1 MSKTKTSFYTILLL
15 VGLTFT
21 QNIKAQAPPVTF
33 TDLGAGDQTLN
44 NDTVK
49 STGKWYKWTADT
61 GVVYA
66 GITLRKNGYNY
77 QLAQAEMYTVSS
89 GSLVLM
95 YRDSLESDTIDLLK
109 LYAGY
114 VSPSAEIYVHLV
126 NIAGS
131 CTTCTLPNPVVNI
144 EIKNI
149 MESCAPVTA
158 CDFVR
163 NGGFEQQISSG
174 CGSEIADGVDCWVEY
189 ENTTDVYRRN
199 CSANFGENNLGTS
212 TCNMNPVLNSH
223 NGSPNNTVVG
233 MRCSNSGSQVY
244 NESIQSLLLGQVIP
258 GHQYKLTCW
267 LYNYQ
272 GPLISTNGCNPF
284 YYPCWVSFA
293 LAPGLV
299 SSPSSDPSMN
309 SVYPV
314 GFSNLQDFKISSVNT
329 WTQYT
334 YTFTFAGFSG
344 TWAGSNAS
352 CLAVGPNINRNMV
365 DGYVNNYPGDNNQL
379 YIAVDDVS
387 LTEIT
392 PISVTGSYNHI
403 GCEGNPATATITAS
417 GNGFNS
423 YTWTPGPT
431 TGSVVVVTPTVSTV
445 YTVTSSYPT
454 GIGCTTSST
463 YTVNVKP
470 VPQGTISGNFSIC
483 PGGTATLSATEGST
497 VSPGYSPI
505 LDMWTPTPCSPSCT
519 GSVVAVSPS
528 VTTTYTVKLSSA
540 NGCTNTAQATVT
552 VLTPSNA
559 ISITG
564 NTLYC
569 SGQTTTLTANGG
581 TSYTW
586 SPGGA
591 TTASISISPTVTTT
605 YTVNGTY
612 ACGTASAVITVSVA
626 SSPTVTAS
634 ASPTLICIG
643 QSSTL
648 TASGATSYSWN
659 PGGYTTNSVV
669 VTPSVTTTYSVTGTT
684 GLCSSTRT
692 VIVGVNPPPSATIS
706 PVTSTICA
714 AETLTL
720 SIAGKNLSILW
731 STGATTSTISVS
743 PTITTVYTATV
754 TNGSTGCSTIK
765 SATVY
770 AVPNPTVSVGSYTI
784 CAGMTATVTAGGA
797 TSYTWNTG
805 ANTSSIV
812 VTPSVTTVYTVTGEN
827 TGCSSTSV
835 KTGTVTVLPALP
847 GSLTINTS
855 STSPVIA
862 NGTGFNVVTL
872 WSNITNTSGLVFEWY
887 PGGATTPT
895 TSFNLTQPEVIQLNV
910 YNNYC
915 GSSVS
920 SSVCLNYVAA
930 SCANSYTT
938 LNNATLTNTASL
950 ANGTYFVTGTLTINW
965 TTPGYALEN
974 KTFIMATGSK
984 VEVSPTSRVT
994 FNSMKFY
1001 SCDGMWQGIE
1011 LKTNGTDQAQLTI
1024 SGDNNV
1030 IEDAYR
1036 GVYCINP
1043 GTDRNAILITEEF
1056 ATFNKNYIDI
1066 YIENTK
1072 DASQSYS
1079 LYCSKTKFLSQSSTT
1094 SPGGNLKCSGYYSP
1108 TVKARSYAGVY
1119 GKNAGIIDLNTPA
1132 SPSTFNQVQNKDY
1145 GFCFDNTNANVCNAN
1160 FYNAVGVAN
1169 SYTLHY
1175 APVPSGVGVYS
1186 KNSEYLNI
1194 KYSTSPGAGI
1204 QTTFDNV
1211 GYGVITNNTYTVD
1224 VQDVSITSSSH
1235 SNTLDPVW
1243 LYTPAWGFN
1252 SGVTGYGLNGVF
1264 ATNARDVMRVNSNV
1278 ITDSYYPVTVNYTTT
1293 PSSGNITSVAQN
1305 TITTATA
1312 GGIMEGVSFNS
1323 AVSFTPTTNN
1333 MRIAAN
1339 TFTNV
1344 NTGVKVTSTS
1354 VGLRISNN
1362 TFTLNPSANSKG
1374 IHIAGS
1380 NSITADNN
1388 TIYGAIT
1395 STNAASYNVNL
1406 HGVLVENSP
1415 GCKIQCNTITKT
1427 GIGVEFRGGNSSSG
1441 DGFYNNNLQYPIRR
1455 GLWLTNGG
1463 IIGTQGSSGGASNNQ
1478 WTGSWPSPA
1487 TADPNKTSVGGTLSG
1502 GSLSDAAN
1510 GIIYVHNN
1518 SSELPDDNYITSP
1531 SLPINRYVLGTSIFT
1546 TTAGNYT
1553 SCPATLSS
1561 LRISQTGDD
1570 NLEQR
1575 DSDFVSYVNNLLPNS
1590 NADIS
1595 PQDKF
1600 MLRQYMFD
1608 ELTNNPSNDH
1618 TLTSF
1623 MEQEQNSSI
1632 AKYHEIDSLLASG
1645 NMNAA
1650 GSKNAVA
1657 SQSNDITQTQ
1667 NAYNSLYINGINSK
1681 TDMDNLAS
1689 LADLC
1694 PQQYGTAVYQ
1704 ARALLQT
1711 LMFVSKVYVDSCYTK
1726 DLSNR
1731 LGYDETKET
1740 SISTITDVQAK
1751 LYPNPNNGS
1760 FMLAYDLKTNN
1771 EADISIIDI
1780 AGKTVFTGRLDN
1792 LNNVVQIN
1800 ISYLQ
1805 SGIYFVQ
1812 LSKNKSLLW
1821 IDKLIISK

>member
-15 VGLTFT
+15 VGLAFT
-21 QNIKAQAPPVTF
+21 QNIKAQAPPLTF
-33 TDLGAGDQTLN
+33 TDLGYGAQSLDD
-44 NDTVK
+44 DTVK
-49 STGKWYKWTADT
+49 STGKWYKWVADT
-61 GVVYA
+61 GVIYS
-66 GITLRKNGYNY
+66 GIRLKKNGTSH
-77 QLAQAEMYTVSS
+77 QLAQAELYTVSS
-89 GSLVLM
+89 GSLVLQ
-95 YRDSLESDTIDLLK
+95 YTDTLETDTTMLN

-114 VSPSAEIYVHLV
+114 ISAGEIYIHLLNAANSCTACTVTDPVIQIEVRNIMLGCNPVTPCDMVNNGDLEYVGGVTCGVISGSDISCWQEYQGTADCLYRGCTAVPRNDLGTNVWTGSPVIDSHNPASNDRVFGFIYQSDWNESSQTLLNTPLV
-126 NIAGS
+126 NGRTYQVSLWAYNFRGNMDWNSTVSVNSDNVPCWLTLAANSGYSGS
-131 CTTCTLPNPVVNI
+131 LQIFPATLNTLVAVSINSVNVWI
-144 EIKNI
+144 
-149 MESCAPVTA
+149 PYTYTVTYSGGTS
-158 CDFVR
+158 DYGLKIGSDYVR
-163 NGGFEQQISSG
+163 NGGN
-174 CGSEIADGVDCWVEY
+174 GSTNRCYIIADDISILDITQIGITPSSTVI
-189 ENTTDVYRRN
+189 N
-199 CSANFGENNLGTS
+199 CAN
-212 TCNMNPVLNSH
+212 
-223 NGSPNNTVVG
+223 SPATVTLTA
-233 MRCSNSGSQVY
+233 SNSPYPYTWQPGGIVS
-244 NESIQSLLLGQVIP
+244 NSIV
-258 GHQYKLTCW
+258 
-267 LYNYQ
+267 
-272 GPLISTNGCNPF
+272 
-284 YYPCWVSFA
+284 V
-293 LAPGLV
+293 
-299 SSPSSDPSMN
+299 SPS
-309 SVYPV
+309 
-314 GFSNLQDFKISSVNT
+314 
-329 WTQYT
+329 
-334 YTFTFAGFSG
+334 
-344 TWAGSNAS
+344 
-352 CLAVGPNINRNMV
+352 
-365 DGYVNNYPGDNNQL
+365 
-379 YIAVDDVS
+379 
-387 LTEIT
+387 
-392 PISVTGSYNHI
+392 VT
-403 GCEGNPATATITAS
+403 
-417 GNGFNS
+417 
-423 YTWTPGPT
+423 
-431 TGSVVVVTPTVSTV
+431 TV
-445 YTVTSSYPT
+445 YTVSTTSPT
-454 GIGCTTSST
+454 GCTAVTKT
-463 YTVNVKP
+463 YTVNVLPLP
-470 VPQGTISGNFSIC
+470 VTTISATPSASIC
-483 PGGTATLSATEGST
+483 PGASVSLST
-497 VSPGYSPI
+497 PGLTFSEQI
-505 LDMWTPTPCSPSCT
+505 HNQWTPCSSGCT
-519 GSVVAVSPS
+519 TASLVVTPTT
-528 VTTTYTVKLSSA
+528 TTTYTVKLYGA

-1278 ITDSYYPVTVNYTTT
+1278 ITDNYYPVTVNYTTT

-1427 GIGVEFRGGNSSSG
+1427 GIGVEYRGGNSSSG
-1441 DGFYNNNLQYPIRR
+1441 DGFYNNTLQYPIRR
-1455 GLWLTNGG
+1455 GLFITNGG
-1463 IIGTQGSSGGASNNQ
+1463 IIGTQGSSSGASNNQ
-1478 WTGSWPSPA
+1478 WTGSWPAPA
-1487 TADPNKTSVGGTLSG
+1487 NADPNKTSVGGTLTG
-1502 GSLSDAAN
+1502 GSQSDAAN
-1510 GIIYVHNN
+1510 SPLYVHNN
-1518 SSELPDDNYITSP
+1518 STELPDDNYITSP
-1531 SLPINRYVLGTSIFT
+1531 SVVLNAYSTSLGNLI
-1546 TTAGNYT
+1546 TTASGSYT

-1561 LRISQTGDD
+1561 LRVSQTGDN

-1575 DSDFVSYVNNLLPNS
+1575 DSDFVNYVNNLLPGS
-1590 NADIS
+1590 NTDIS

-1600 MLRQYMFD
+1600 MLRQYMFK
-1608 ELTNNPSNDH
+1608 ELSNNPSNDH
-1618 TLTSF
+1618 TLINF
-1623 MEQEQNSSI
+1623 MEQEQNSSVD
-1632 AKYHEIDSLLASG
+1632 KYHEIDSLLAAG
-1645 NMNAA
+1645 NLNAA
-1650 GSKNAVA
+1650 GSKNVMAL
-1657 SQSNDITQTQ
+1657 QSNDITQTQ
-1667 NAYNSLYINGINSK
+1667 NAYNTLYLNGINSQS
-1681 TDMDNLAS
+1681 DLNSLSA

-1711 LMFVSKVYVDSCYTK
+1711 LTFVGKAYTDSCYNK
-1726 DLSNR
+1726 DLSTR
-1731 LGYDETKET
+1731 LGYDETKEK
-1740 SISTITDVQAK
+1740 SVSTTDDVHAK
-1751 LYPNPNNGS
+1751 LYPNPNNGT
-1760 FMLAYDLKTNN
+1760 FMLAYDLKANN
-1771 EADISIIDI
+1771 DADITIFDI
-1780 AGKTVFTGRLDN
+1780 TGKTVFNDKLDK

-1800 ISYLQ
+1800 ISNLQ

-1812 LSKNKSLLW
+1812 LSKKKNLLW
-1821 IDKLIISK
+1821 TDKLMISK